1 MTSQSVFQKRF
12 RAIRPVDDSNQ
23 STGFSHH
30 NRSAFIENLSELCNH
45 KKNKS
50 KSPEGEV
57 TDMNDRSLSK
67 KQEIID
73 KAIEYFSKNGI
84 AETKIEE
91 ITNALGIGKG
101 TLYLYFKGKKELL
114 LNCIDRLTTVVI
126 PKEVWL
132 DIREETNYKLR
143 FQKRLV
149 AFLKAYPTF
158 CGILNLVNQSL
169 EGKDPEL
176 AKKAGDAYRLLA
188 GPLTKDFRW
197 AIKHGWVKEI
207 DAEVLAFIM
216 LGLGEGLGNMLKI
229 DPRYSPEKLAEITWD
244 MTINGIG
251 SSETVKPEEAG
262 SLYWDL
268 RDSGNKNLR
277 IFNLSFNGKSFLT
290 GDFGKGELQV
300 SLRNIAAMSIKTA
313 GDASSVT
320 VKTKNDKSIIL
331 MIDGN
336 TRLSAETEFGRYEIS
351 LRQVT
356 HISAI
361 LEESRSRK
369 D

>member
-1 MTSQSVFQKRF
+1 
-12 RAIRPVDDSNQ
+12 
-23 STGFSHH
+23 
-30 NRSAFIENLSELCNH
+30 
-45 KKNKS
+45 
-50 KSPEGEV
+50 
-57 TDMNDRSLSK
+57 MNDRSLNK

-114 LNCIDRLTTVVI
+114 LNCIDRLSTIVI

-143 FQKRLV
+143 FQKRLT

-169 EGKDPEL
+169 ESKDTEL
-176 AKKAGDAYRLLA
+176 AKKAGDAYRMLA
-188 GPLTKDFRW
+188 GPLMKDFRW
-197 AIKHGWVKEI
+197 ARNHGWIKEI
-207 DAEVLAFIM
+207 DEEVCSFIM

-229 DPRYSPEKLAEITWD
+229 APRYTPEKLAEITWD

-251 SSETVKPEEAG
+251 SSATVKPEEAG

-268 RDSGNKNLR
+268 SDSGNNSMR
-277 IFNLSFNGKSFLT
+277 IFNLSFDEKSFLA

-300 SLRNIAAMSIKTA
+300 PLRNIASMSRQDA
-313 GDASSVT
+313 GDVSSVT
-320 VKTKNDKSIIL
+320 IMMKNGKSITL
-331 MIDGN
+331 MVNGN
-336 TRLSAETEFGRYEIS
+336 TRLSAETEFGRYEIP
-351 LRQVT
+351 LRQVALIT
-356 HISAI
+356 AVPGDELTEGGH
-361 LEESRSRK
+361 E
-369 D
+369 